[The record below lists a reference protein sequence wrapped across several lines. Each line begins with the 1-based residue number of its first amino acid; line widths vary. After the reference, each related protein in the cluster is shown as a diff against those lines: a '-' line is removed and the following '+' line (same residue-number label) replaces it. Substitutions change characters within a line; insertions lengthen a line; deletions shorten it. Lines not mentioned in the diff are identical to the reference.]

1 VTASIVMCLCPTQS
15 VYYVVLHIQP
25 GKVRTY
31 TDRRME
37 IIQVEVCVHCAGL
50 LSKATVPTTIQH
62 WTSLE
67 TLQIS
72 SRSCHCCLI
81 LYSILAQ
88 RSSEAQVRFGFS
100 TWELDRFPLTTTS
113 VACQNTVEGIC
124 SKTVT
129 VALGLP
135 NKFTYTSDLTIA
147 SCPSRCE
154 MAPVLHHL

>member
-1 VTASIVMCLCPTQS
+1 MCLCPTQS
-15 VYYVVLHIQP
+15 VCHVVFHIQP
-25 GKVRTY
+25 GELRTY
-31 TDRRME
+31 TDRKMK
-37 IIQVEVCVHCAGL
+37 IIRVEVCVYCAGL
-50 LSKATVPTTIQH
+50 VSKATIPTTIQH

-88 RSSEAQVRFGFS
+88 RSSAAQIRFGFS
-100 TWELDRFPLTTTS
+100 PSELDRFPLTTTL

-135 NKFTYTSDLTIA
+135 NKFTYASNLTIA
-147 SCPSRCE
+147 SCPSHCE
-154 MAPVLHHL
+154 IAPVLHHL